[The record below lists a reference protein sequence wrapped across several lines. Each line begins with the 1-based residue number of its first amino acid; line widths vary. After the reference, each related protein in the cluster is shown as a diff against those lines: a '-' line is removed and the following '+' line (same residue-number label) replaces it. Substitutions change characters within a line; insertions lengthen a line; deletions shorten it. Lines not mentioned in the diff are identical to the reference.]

1 VDILS
6 AGTRFAPPPWSDDA
20 PQRLDLQ
27 RRLDPD
33 HLAHRIEQAVP
44 ALDLS
49 AFLRGYGRTGSL
61 SHRPDLL
68 LRAVL
73 YEVQRGQHSP
83 AQWHRDARE
92 SEPLR
97 WLLRGCQPSRSVWY
111 AFRDR
116 IAPFVDDWNRQVLS
130 QAVAQGLTPARR
142 AALDGTLVA
151 ANASRHKLVNETT
164 LAQRT
169 EQLAQASADDA
180 AGAASPRPAWM
191 AATLRGR
198 RQQQRRL
205 QQAQQRMQAL
215 QQRNGGKRASKR
227 KKPDQ
232 VRVSLSDPE
241 AALGRDKEKV
251 YRPLYN
257 VQLLD
262 DLDSPLVLAYDV
274 LAQPNDA
281 GVLGAMLQRQAG
293 LVGKRIEALLADT
306 AYAGGADVAA
316 AAAAKVTLY
325 APLPQEAEAS
335 QGKIPKSAFVWLPQE
350 QTYQCPQGQRLQYD
364 KSSRHKRSG
373 TETIAL
379 HQYRCPAAY
388 CMACP
393 QQQRCTSSPE
403 KGRTISRSEY
413 EEPIEALRQ
422 RMGTAQAKELYRQ
435 RRQTV
440 ELVNADWK
448 EHRKLRRFSGRGL
461 RRVGCQVGLMV
472 LVHNG
477 LTVLAARNKAAQT
490 AQAQAPG
497 LKSTVA

>member
-1 VDILS
+1 MDILS
-6 AGTRFAPPPWSDDA
+6 AATRFAPPPWSDDA
-20 PQRLDLQ
+20 PQRLDRQ
-27 RRLDPD
+27 RRLACD
-33 HLAHRIEQAVP
+33 HLAHRIERAVL
-44 ALDLS
+44 ALDLG
-49 AFLRGYGRTGSL
+49 AFLQGYGRTGSL
-61 SHRPDLL
+61 PHRPDLL

-73 YEVQRGQHSP
+73 YEVQRGHHSP
-83 AQWHRDARE
+83 AQWHREARE

-116 IAPFVDDWNRQVLS
+116 LAPFVDEWNRQVLAG
-130 QAVAQGLTPARR
+130 AVADGLTPARR
-142 AALDGTLVA
+142 GALDGTLVA

-164 LAQRT
+164 LTQRL
-169 EQLAQASADDA
+169 EQLAQASDDA
-180 AGAASPRPAWM
+180 PAPAPRPAWM
-191 AATLRGR
+191 ATTPRGR
-198 RQQQRRL
+198 RRQQRRL
-205 QQAQQRMQAL
+205 QQAQQRLQQL
-215 QQRNGGKRASKR
+215 QQRNGRKRASKR

-232 VRVSLSDPE
+232 VRLSLSDPE

-281 GVLGAMLQRQAG
+281 GVLAAMLRRQTG
-293 LVGKRIEALLADT
+293 LVGKRIEELLADT
-306 AYAGGADVAA
+306 AYAGGADLAAAVAA
-316 AAAAKVTLY
+316 GVTMY
-325 APLPQEAEAS
+325 ARLPKEADAS

-350 QTYQCPQGQRLQYD
+350 QTYQCPQGQRLQLQQ
-364 KSSRHKRSG
+364 SSRQKRSG
-373 TETIAL
+373 TEKIEL
-379 HQYRCPAAY
+379 HQYRCPAEH
-388 CMACP
+388 CRACP
-393 QQQRCTSSPE
+393 QKERCTSSPE

-422 RMGTAQAKELYRQ
+422 RMGTEQAKELYRQ

-461 RRVGCQVGLMV
+461 QRVSCQVGLLV

-477 LTVLAARNKAAQT
+477 LTVLAARNKTVET
-490 AQAQAPG
+490 A
-497 LKSTVA
+497 